1 MVERAE
7 SISVDFVLLMRRLVP
22 CGSTAINAEVRQTR
36 SCHAGHSTCNCIAEC
51 IHGRPTGLIAPNGR
65 LQRKLKS

>member
-22 CGSTAINAEVRQTR
+22 CGSTAINAEVR
-36 SCHAGHSTCNCIAEC
+36 
-51 IHGRPTGLIAPNGR
+51 
-65 LQRKLKS
+65 